1 MIPDWDTVTVVISD
15 LLHQRHPQ
23 VERELSG
30 ILEKHDVP
38 LLTVEGTK
46 DIWIRDYAP
55 LQIQR
60 GQFIQFRYRPDYLL
74 DRDQHTITKPA
85 VFRSL
90 PFLRERRHSRL
101 ILDGGNVVATSRTA
115 ILTQKVFAENPTLTE
130 RQIQTRLTEKLNVE
144 RLIMIRKE
152 PYDSIGHSDGMVRFL
167 TDDTVVVNDY
177 RKISPKFSE
186 SVDTALTN
194 ASLRLMRLPYRPELK
209 QRAGI
214 PSAVGNYAN
223 FLRVGNLIVIPE
235 FGQKDDEEVQR
246 LMATWM
252 PNAKFESLRCE
263 ALAREGGVLNCV
275 TWTIQT
281 SAEKRQRRSRQ
292 SPTTAFLAE

>member
-1 MIPDWDTVTVVISD
+1 MIPDWDTDTVVISD
-15 LLHQRHPQ
+15 SLYQRHPQ

-38 LLTVEGTK
+38 LLTLEGTK

-60 GQFIQFRYRPDYLL
+60 GQFIQFRYRPDYLH

-130 RQIQTRLTEKLNVE
+130 SQIQNHTGRAQLQRIAKLFG
-144 RLIMIRKE
+144 L
-152 PYDSIGHSDGMVRFL
+152 SDWE
-167 TDDTVVVNDY
+167 TPIDDHY
-177 RKISPKFSE
+177 
-186 SVDTALTN
+186 
-194 ASLRLMRLPYRPELK
+194 LMGDAADEL
-209 QRAGI
+209 
-214 PSAVGNYAN
+214 
-223 FLRVGNLIVIPE
+223 F
-235 FGQKDDEEVQR
+235 DE
-246 LMATWM
+246 
-252 PNAKFESLRCE
+252 
-263 ALAREGGVLNCV
+263 
-275 TWTIQT
+275 
-281 SAEKRQRRSRQ
+281 
-292 SPTTAFLAE
+292 